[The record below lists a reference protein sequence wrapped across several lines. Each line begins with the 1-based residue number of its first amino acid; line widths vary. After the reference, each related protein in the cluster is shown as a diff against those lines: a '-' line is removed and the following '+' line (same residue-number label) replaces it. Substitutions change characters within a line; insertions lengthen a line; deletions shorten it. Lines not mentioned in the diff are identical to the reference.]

1 MTGPGAGA
9 GRTPLGSLL
18 NLDTAQVSLGRF
30 QLELDETW
38 TVMHVHGGVLV
49 ALAAR
54 MAEHGRA
61 DDTMCVTGVS
71 ATFLRP
77 VAAGPVEGVVTWLR
91 AGRRAAQASVDLVGP
106 DGELAVRVAVVLA
119 SLRGDDAGAVARAS
133 PAGALDVDGSIGLGP
148 VVAESADLMPFQQ
161 QHTWRLATPGQLR
174 QRSAEGPRRSFD
186 SWFRLHETP
195 RTADGHVEP
204 LVACLA
210 ADTIGLAAT
219 ESLGLWKSD
228 RRFVLPTLS
237 MDVQIIG
244 CPVSSWLLQHA
255 EIHHLG
261 HGMVLGTVHLFD
273 EDGRLVAHT
282 SQRATV
288 RFY

>member
-77 VAAGPVEGVVTWLR
+77 VAAGPVVGVVTWLR

-119 SLRGDDAGAVARAS
+119 SLRGDDAGAVQESFPACNTSVPPSTVGSALFAS
-133 PAGALDVDGSIGLGP
+133 SKD
-148 VVAESADLMPFQQ
+148 
-161 QHTWRLATPGQLR
+161 
-174 QRSAEGPRRSFD
+174 
-186 SWFRLHETP
+186 
-195 RTADGHVEP
+195 
-204 LVACLA
+204 C
-210 ADTIGLAAT
+210 
-219 ESLGLWKSD
+219 
-228 RRFVLPTLS
+228 
-237 MDVQIIG
+237 
-244 CPVSSWLLQHA
+244 
-255 EIHHLG
+255 
-261 HGMVLGTVHLFD
+261 
-273 EDGRLVAHT
+273 
-282 SQRATV
+282 
-288 RFY
+288 